1 MLTTNNLQSNITIMI
16 TEIKTIALS
25 KETAELFDCKKKLDE
40 CFNKLVEV
48 QEKLFGHDK
57 GFENSLGKAYTDMN
71 NIIVRI
77 LSEQID
83 TNSTESGYKV
93 I

>member
-1 MLTTNNLQSNITIMI
+1 M
-16 TEIKTIALS
+16 TEIKTITLC

-40 CFNKLVEV
+40 CFNKLGEV
-48 QEKLFGHDK
+48 QDKLFGFDK
-57 GFENSLGKAYTDMN
+57 DFEDSLGEAYIAMN
-71 NIIVRI
+71 DVILHL

-83 TNSTESGYKV
+83 NNSTESNYKV

>member
-1 MLTTNNLQSNITIMI
+1 M
-16 TEIKTIALS
+16 TEIKTITLC

-40 CFNKLVEV
+40 CFNKLGEV
-48 QEKLFGHDK
+48 QDKLFGFDND
-57 GFENSLGKAYTDMN
+57 FEDSLGEAYIAMN
-71 NIIVRI
+71 DVILHL

-83 TNSTESGYKV
+83 NNSTESNYKV